1 MRSVRT
7 HGRSAP
13 GGLDAFPL
21 QRCKNLHSG
30 RARAPRRRCLP
41 AGLRARYA
49 FWWRGRAVGEIFL
62 AASSGSLG
70 ICRLR
75 SQFSKIAVREFLRWM
90 GNLPGHLRQCL
101 ALLCTSPQG
110 GSDLQARRSPDG
122 QITARLRE
130 DREQGW
136 NLCQKMFDTF
146 GFRASQHR
154 PQLLDGKRHA
164 PSGRHLRGNWQCTK
178 AIPGPPAHEQN
189 HSLETH
195 DSLMAKALPIALLL
209 KIGALAKGH
218 DPRVPPSRAAWL
230 LLRVPARKSYA

>member
-70 ICRLR
+70 ICRTG
-75 SQFSKIAVREFLRWM
+75 SQFSKIAVREFLRRM
-90 GNLPGHLRQCL
+90 GNSPGNLRCFAPRRPGALPT
-101 ALLCTSPQG
+101 A
-110 GSDLQARRSPDG
+110 DG

-130 DREQGW
+130 DREQG
-136 NLCQKMFDTF
+136 
-146 GFRASQHR
+146 
-154 PQLLDGKRHA
+154 LDSLPKDV
-164 PSGRHLRGNWQCTK
+164 RHLWVSTQ
-178 AIPGPPAHEQN
+178 PGIDHSYSTGSATHPAGASSRELTMYKGDPR
-189 HSLETH
+189 SPG
-195 DSLMAKALPIALLL
+195 SRAKSWLAESWLAHGKSIANRVVVE
-209 KIGALAKGH
+209 IGALAKGH
-218 DPRVPPSRAAWL
+218 DP
-230 LLRVPARKSYA
+230 